1 MVVRQKGDEC
11 LILSKPCP
19 AFDAHLDDR
28 NYVYA
33 TASITFW
40 RWEKERGGRERAH
53 DTRRLL
59 YAAGIFIPKT
69 ECNFFFWWA
78 SKCSWCS
85 FFLLFWFAV
94 IGWTTRNQIFCL
106 EYSRIIFVPTEKY
119 LNIVFSRYF
128 CKTIYQ
134 CCETIKK
141 CVCNV
146 RAAVAE
152 HALVFRILDEFERWT

>member
-40 RWEKERGGRERAH
+40 RREKERGGRERAH

-69 ECNFFFWWA
+69 ECNFFFDGLQNA
-78 SKCSWCS
+78 RGAV
-85 FFLLFWFAV
+85 FFFSSGSPSSVGPREIKYFAWNIRV
-94 IGWTTRNQIFCL
+94 
-106 EYSRIIFVPTEKY
+106 SSSY
-119 LNIVFSRYF
+119 LPKN
-128 CKTIYQ
+128 T
-134 CCETIKK
+134 
-141 CVCNV
+141 
-146 RAAVAE
+146 
-152 HALVFRILDEFERWT
+152 